1 MKQNILA
8 KNNISAYV
16 IELFPKNDLQD
27 KSALIT
33 TVGAATMGVSNVY
46 IAYVNDVAK
55 SLIRLG
61 FKISP
66 LNFGT
71 EDFIGRK
78 ALVRMNYS
86 GDSCP
91 TEECIRSV
99 VDKEI
104 ISGLDYVVRKLR

>member
-1 MKQNILA
+1 MRQDTPI
-8 KNNISAYV
+8 KNNISVYV

-33 TVGAATMGVSNVY
+33 TIGTATMGVSNYY
-46 IAYVNDVAK
+46 IASVNDVAK
-55 SLIRLG
+55 SLIELG

-91 TEECIRSV
+91 TEENIRSV
-99 VDKEI
+99 VDKKI